1 MALFIAGLALGLVIG
16 GSLGIV
22 LVALM
27 AASRRE
33 DDSRMRTEEYV
44 RELRKR
50 GFELVDK
57 SERPDIAAD
66 VTTEMIDVVKKVG
79 EQA

>member
-57 SERPDIAAD
+57 SERPDIVAD